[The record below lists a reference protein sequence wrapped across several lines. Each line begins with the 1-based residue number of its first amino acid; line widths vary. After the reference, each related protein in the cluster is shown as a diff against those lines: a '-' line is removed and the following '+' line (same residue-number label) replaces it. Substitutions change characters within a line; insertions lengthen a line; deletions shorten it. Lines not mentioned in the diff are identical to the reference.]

1 MLHTW
6 GEGSLW
12 KKNLHWNIRLN
23 EAHWGSGTV
32 KKQPC
37 DPLFMVLHEAHI
49 SFGQPKNERA
59 RQRQGEREIKRGKG
73 GEEGASLCLCT
84 PHSAPTL
91 CFCFLFLCMLNAHT
105 HSAMDF
111 QLGPHQLCAW
121 WNKHWQP
128 LYICKGPCSS
138 CACPTHTMHAHKH
151 TLTHNLWIGGLA
163 PAGAYRK
170 SRLCTKWPWLHSAVR
185 SCYSHWHAFTNTH
198 SHSVCHVSLDR
209 TTLPHISSWYLCYYT
224 APIPQPAA
232 TKSQTNGENTPA
244 NNTLKQEQRE
254 HVHTWVLLNL
264 TLVMQHHRRKK
275 KLTWQFGFSPW
286 FCSQGRLSAKVEHD
300 DCFAL
305 FAFIKDS
312 SLFSIMLWLMNF
324 NIMHR

>member
-49 SFGQPKNERA
+49 SFGQPKNESETE
-59 RQRQGEREIKRGKG
+59 RQGEREIKRGKG
-73 GEEGASLCLCT
+73 GEEGESLCLCT
-84 PHSAPTL
+84 PHSAPAL
-91 CFCFLFLCMLNAHT
+91 YFCFLFLCTLNTHT

-138 CACPTHTMHAHKH
+138 CACPTHTMRAHKH
-151 TLTHNLWIGGLA
+151 ALTHTQPLNQRPSPSWGLQEEPTLHKMA
-163 PAGAYRK
+163 LAALSCTLLCSPATLAY
-170 SRLCTKWPWLHSAVR
+170 
-185 SCYSHWHAFTNTH
+185 TH
-198 SHSVCHVSLDR
+198 SQTHTQCVSCLVR
-209 TTLPHISSWYLCYYT
+209 
-224 APIPQPAA
+224 QNNAA
-232 TKSQTNGENTPA
+232 T
-244 NNTLKQEQRE
+244 
-254 HVHTWVLLNL
+254 H
-264 TLVMQHHRRKK
+264 
-275 KLTWQFGFSPW
+275 
-286 FCSQGRLSAKVEHD
+286 
-300 DCFAL
+300 
-305 FAFIKDS
+305 
-312 SLFSIMLWLMNF
+312 
-324 NIMHR
+324 